1 MKYRILVFALI
12 CAAVAV
18 LPTNVLALNSV
29 LSSVFDGS
37 EAKTNPLPGTC
48 SGETRLLGYQ
58 DAGVFQVSTS
68 GIYTVVDA
76 YNIVGLDVSALV
88 YQGSFNPNSPQSNL
102 LTPDGIDDSALI
114 QLDTG
119 VNYVLV
125 VQQWCGNPDRAWEN
139 HEGAWAVT
147 FSGPGDVTSDKKV
160 SVPAQTQ
167 GIFSASDPTVVSDC
181 GSSQYQQVGPVRV
194 STDGKYYY
202 SDISINYAV
211 DVCLQIYTA
220 PFNPANPI
228 ANRIALLDDFDTV
241 KLQAGKDY
249 YFVTQPFTEAANGEF
264 FYIFSPPAPFVITYA
279 ISGSWFFPPTT
290 GQGFLID
297 VFDTANLMFLAW
309 FTYDLERPAAGVT
322 AMIGDPGH
330 RWLTA
335 IGPFQGNTG
344 MLDINWS
351 SGMIFDSESPPVT
364 NAPDGEL
371 TVEFFDCF
379 TGQVSYDLGA
389 SGRTG
394 TVPIQRIV
402 NDAVPLCE
410 TLTQGPAIPG
420 PL

>member
-1 MKYRILVFALI
+1 MKSRFLVLALI
-12 CAAVAV
+12 CVVAVV
-18 LPTNVLALNSV
+18 LPTNALAVNSV
-29 LSSVFDGS
+29 LSGIFDGS
-37 EAKTNPLPGTC
+37 EPKTGPLPGTC

-58 DAGVFQVSTS
+58 DAGVFQVSIS
-68 GIYTVVDA
+68 GLYTVVDA
-76 YNIVGLDVSALV
+76 YNVVGLDVSALV
-88 YQGSFNPNSPQSNL
+88 YQGSFNPNAPQSDL
-102 LTPDGIDDSALI
+102 LSPDGIDVSETL
-114 QLDTG
+114 QLDSG

-125 VQQWCGNPDRAWEN
+125 VQQWCGNPDRTWVN
-139 HEGAWAVT
+139 QEGAWAVT
-147 FSGPGDVTSDKKV
+147 FSGPGDVTSDKIVAV
-160 SVPAQTQ
+160 SAQTQ
-167 GIFSASDPTVVSDC
+167 GSFSASDPTVISDC

-194 STDGKYYY
+194 STDGTYYY

-220 PFNPANPI
+220 PFDAANPL
-228 ANRIALLDDFDTV
+228 ANRLALLDDFDTV
-241 KLQAGKDY
+241 ELQTGKDY
-249 YFVTQPFTEAANGEF
+249 YFVTQPLLEAANGEF

-297 VFDTANLMFLAW
+297 VFDTANRMFLAW
-309 FTYDLERPAAGVT
+309 FTYDLERPAPGVT

-330 RWLTA
+330 RWMTA
-335 IGPFQGNTG
+335 GGPFQGNTG

-364 NAPDGEL
+364 SAPDGEM
-371 TVEFFDCF
+371 TVEFFDCY

-394 TVPIQRIV
+394 EVPIERIA

-410 TLTQGPAIPG
+410 TLIQGPDIPG